1 MSALTARE
9 EKNTSVAVNVLP
21 RTAEVANIEPD
32 VRVDTVMEEVVR
44 EVPVIL
50 KIEVVEKDIVETDTD
65 DVCIV
70 E

>member
-21 RTAEVANIEPD
+21 RTAEVANMEPD
-32 VRVDTVMEEVVR
+32 ARVDIVMEEVVR
-44 EVPVIL
+44 EVPTTL
-50 KIEVVEKDIVETDTD
+50 DTGEVETDMVETDTD